1 MTALDLL
8 LPPSCAGCDRPG
20 TPCCATCLDDFGP
33 PQRIQVPG
41 VGPPVWTLA
50 AYRGAARELVLAFKE
65 RGARALVAWF
75 GAMVAAGRGRGRSCR
90 LRHGAA
96 PLVIEAAT
104 TC

>member
-41 VGPPVWTLA
+41 VGPEENDRVSLGPSFL
-50 AYRGAARELVLAFKE
+50 LFPSN
-65 RGARALVAWF
+65 F
-75 GAMVAAGRGRGRSCR
+75 
-90 LRHGAA
+90 
-96 PLVIEAAT
+96 
-104 TC
+104 